1 MQKELINLLYITL
14 AVLILLLSTLNL
26 STKPKQETKVLGT
39 TTDNSYWEEMVVK
52 HQHIEMLGL
61 NLEEWIRLSRL
72 IRIFLWGFNFFSA
85 FCRFLT
91 FCRNFTL
98 NRCWCYLYNF
108 FFLWWLNFNNN

>member
-52 HQHIEMLGL
+52 HPTYRDAWIELGRMDKVKQIDPNFSLGL
-61 NLEEWIRLSRL
+61 
-72 IRIFLWGFNFFSA
+72 
-85 FCRFLT
+85 
-91 FCRNFTL
+91 
-98 NRCWCYLYNF
+98 
-108 FFLWWLNFNNN
+108 